1 MPNELTNLETY
12 PSKGQINTSTL
23 KLKNQIHTYGMLI
36 DNTLTLKESIYL
48 DSLSATN
55 FKVHNINS
63 SLNDI
68 TRLYKMYKYP
78 AVFNFNISAN
88 LEMAKQQ
95 RWVSRNSLLNES
107 FITNSFLI
115 TQSKKL
121 IGLGTLDNEFSS
133 KNI

>member
-1 MPNELTNLETY
+1 MSYSDKISNKPLFSKTLSILRKNLLYINHKMPNGLTNLETY

-68 TRLYKMYKYP
+68 TRLYKMYKYL

-95 RWVSRNSLLNES
+95 R
-107 FITNSFLI
+107 
-115 TQSKKL
+115 
-121 IGLGTLDNEFSS
+121 
-133 KNI
+133 